1 MKKRLLLVELNEVNF
16 DVVKKYVAD
25 EPHLFPTF
33 QKILSWENRKTS
45 SEAEYD
51 HLEPWIQWVSAHTG
65 QTYQQHGVFR
75 LGDMV
80 RSDHLQI
87 FERVESAGFSVGA
100 ISPMNAKN
108 NLAHPKYFI
117 PDPWTET
124 PPDNSWWSINLSTAL
139 SQAVNDNASARL
151 SFSTLVI
158 LLMAVIKF
166 AKIRNYP
173 KYVAFAFRSLSKS
186 WYKALFL
193 DMFLADLHLNLSS
206 KKNPDF
212 AVIFFNAG
220 AHIQHHYFHNSPHAG
235 AVEFSNPEWYCKSG
249 DDPIKDMISAYEDI
263 LSGILKDPTYEV
275 ILATGLTQKPY
286 THTKFYYRLSNHE
299 AFLKLLGLDYVSV
312 TPLMTRDFVVHV
324 GADAGALNGMVDG
337 LKNIVANDGIALFN
351 EVENRGDSVFASLTY
366 PNEIDRNTHVILNGE
381 KIFLLD
387 KVAFV
392 AVKNGMHDGTGYSYF
407 TEKVANYCPKD
418 FAHIASLYNCIEAY
432 FGIPATR
439 LMEAQP
445 SPR

>member
-166 AKIRNYP
+166 AKYAITQNMW
-173 KYVAFAFRSLSKS
+173 L
-186 WYKALFL
+186 L
-193 DMFLADLHLNLSS
+193 
-206 KKNPDF
+206 
-212 AVIFFNAG
+212 
-220 AHIQHHYFHNSPHAG
+220 
-235 AVEFSNPEWYCKSG
+235 
-249 DDPIKDMISAYEDI
+249 
-263 LSGILKDPTYEV
+263 LSGLYQNHGTKRCSWTCSWRICILICRARKIPT
-275 ILATGLTQKPY
+275 LP
-286 THTKFYYRLSNHE
+286 
-299 AFLKLLGLDYVSV
+299 
-312 TPLMTRDFVVHV
+312 
-324 GADAGALNGMVDG
+324 
-337 LKNIVANDGIALFN
+337 
-351 EVENRGDSVFASLTY
+351 
-366 PNEIDRNTHVILNGE
+366 
-381 KIFLLD
+381 
-387 KVAFV
+387 
-392 AVKNGMHDGTGYSYF
+392 
-407 TEKVANYCPKD
+407 
-418 FAHIASLYNCIEAY
+418 
-432 FGIPATR
+432 
-439 LMEAQP
+439 
-445 SPR
+445 